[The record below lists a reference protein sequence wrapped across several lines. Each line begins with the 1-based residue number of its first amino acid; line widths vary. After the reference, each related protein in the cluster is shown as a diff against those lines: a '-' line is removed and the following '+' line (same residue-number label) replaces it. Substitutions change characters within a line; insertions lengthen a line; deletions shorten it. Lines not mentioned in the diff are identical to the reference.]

1 MSRIINRPVDVVID
15 DLQRPM
21 RFLWRGKWI
30 PVGSIVR
37 RWREVGRWW
46 QGEGEST
53 FYTIVSKDLSIYEL
67 SNSSQDGWQLVR
79 IYD

>member
-15 DLQRPM
+15 DLQRPT
-21 RFLWRGKWI
+21 RFLWRGRWI
-30 PVGSIVR
+30 SVGSIVR
-37 RWREVGRWW
+37 RWQEIGKWW

-53 FYTIVSKDLSIYEL
+53 FYTIVSRDLSVYEL
-67 SNSSQDGWQLVR
+67 CNLSRDDWRLVR